1 MNLNLEG
8 KVAIVT
14 GAARGIGRAIAHTLS
29 KEGANV
35 VIDDIDLEAAKLV
48 EEQAKALGV
57 QAIAIRADVTEI
69 DEVRQM
75 VKETL
80 DKFGRIDILVNNAGT
95 SAVGTT
101 LETVAEDWHRVID
114 TNVTGTFMMCR
125 LALPHIIEA
134 GGGSIVNISS
144 VSGIRGNRERA
155 AYNASKGAVCNLTKN
170 LEVDFGAKGV
180 RVNAV
185 LPGLVETDMPKYFMT
200 LDGRPWEDV
209 VAAALPK
216 YPLGRIG
223 KPEEVAYCA
232 LFLASD
238 EAAWITGQLISVDG
252 GLTCGLF

>member
-1 MNLNLEG
+1 MRLAN
-8 KVAIVT
+8 KVALIT
-14 GAARGIGRAIAHTLS
+14 GGGTGIGAATARVMA
-29 KEGANV
+29 KEGASV
-35 VIDDIDLEAAKLV
+35 AVTGRRIKPLEAV
-48 EEQAKALGV
+48 VTSIEDSGGQALALPG
-57 QAIAIRADVTEI
+57 DVTTSQDCQQSV
-69 DEVRQM
+69 DETIKR
-75 VKETL
+75 
-80 DKFGRIDILVNNAGT
+80 FGQLHILVNNAGT
-95 SAVGTT
+95 SAVGTA
-101 LETVAEDWHRVID
+101 LETATEDWHRVID
-114 TNVTGTFMMCR
+114 TNVTGTFLMCR

-144 VSGIRGNRERA
+144 VSGIRGNKERA
-155 AYNASKGAVCNLTKN
+155 AYNASKGAVCNLTKS
-170 LEVDFGAKGV
+170 LAVDFGAKGV

-185 LPGLVETDMPKYFMT
+185 LPGLVETDMPKHFMT

-252 GLTCGLF
+252 GLTCGLV